1 MYVPLQEEQKTRE
14 AEEAKKTEAAQ
25 MSAAIERE
33 RQWKRK
39 MHEAA
44 EEKARMERQ
53 MREAE
58 EKKKRE
64 QENEAHMAALK
75 IQKVNWFNT
84 M

>member
-1 MYVPLQEEQKTRE
+1 MFLCRKNKKLVKQKRQ
-14 AEEAKKTEAAQ
+14 KKTEAAQ